1 MKLQPITKGAR
12 IEAVDALRGFA
23 LFGVLLANVPYA
35 GPDTITGPWDEMLTF
50 LSNFLISK
58 KFITAFSI
66 LFGFG
71 FYIQMTRAE
80 ERGVNF
86 RKYFLIRMG
95 LLFLIGVI
103 HSYGIWNGDII
114 MSYALGGVFLMLF
127 RKWPVKKLFL
137 LAILFN
143 VLLTGIFFIGNSALG
158 WQIYDY
164 DYALDGEY
172 PITSSIARYLTI
184 NFIMNPWTNFLK
196 DMPITLVFTFGNM
209 LIGLILGK
217 LDFFRLSVKA
227 RKISTYF
234 IVLGGTIGLVSSYFF
249 HKITI
254 GEIELDL
261 PLLWVP
267 FVLAGGMILH
277 SLFYISVFIRAYQ
290 HPKIKKVL
298 SFFNSVGCTALTN
311 YIMQSVF
318 YLIIFYHCTHL
329 FQLFGKITMGQTFLL
344 ALVLFVVQT
353 GLSYLWLKRH
363 SQGPIE
369 FLWKKISYRMAKPKG

>member
-1 MKLQPITKGAR
+1 MKLQPISKGAR

-23 LFGVLLANVPYA
+23 LLGVLLANVPIA
-35 GPDTITGPWDEMLTF
+35 GPDTIAGQWDTVLTF

-80 ERGVNF
+80 EKGVNF
-86 RKYFLIRMG
+86 RNYFLKRMG
-95 LLFLIGVI
+95 LLFIIGLI

-114 MSYALGGVFLMLF
+114 MSYALGGVFLLLIRNWSM
-127 RKWPVKKLFL
+127 KKLFI
-137 LAILFN
+137 LALVFN

-164 DYALDGEY
+164 DYALNGEY
-172 PITSSIARYLTI
+172 PITLSFARYITI

-209 LIGLILGK
+209 LIGLMLGK
-217 LDFFRLSVKA
+217 LDFFRLSEKA
-227 RKISTYF
+227 RKISNYF
-234 IVLGGTIGLVSSYFF
+234 IVLGGTVGFASSYFF
-249 HKITI
+249 HKITV

-267 FVLAGGMILH
+267 FVLAAGMILQ
-277 SLFYISVFIRAYQ
+277 SLFYISVFVRAYQ
-290 HPKIKKVL
+290 HPRIKAVLRFFKI
-298 SFFNSVGCTALTN
+298 VGRTALSN
-311 YIMQSVF
+311 YILQSVF
-318 YLIIFYHCTHL
+318 YLTLFYHCTHL
-329 FQLFGKITMGQTFLL
+329 LQLFGKITMGQTFLL
-344 ALVLFVVQT
+344 ALLLFALQT
-353 GLSYLWLKRH
+353 GISYLWLKRH
-363 SQGPIE
+363 SQGPLE
-369 FLWKKISYRMAKPKG
+369 YVWKKLSYRN